1 MEPITFIT
9 ESSSI
14 LENYYYEPLQIK
26 GTIRNNTPK
35 NISFCLSCDNGN
47 LVENI
52 TLKPD
57 AIQGRNIFPVVNIPA
72 TIVEGENTISGG
84 KNDEFT
90 IYVRDYN
97 LKANMTLSLKNLNGD
112 IIASSVIEFPN
123 LQNR

>member
-1 MEPITFIT
+1 MEPITLTIET
-9 ESSSI
+9 LTI
-14 LENYYYEPLQIK
+14 LRDYYSEPLQIN

-35 NISFCLSCDNGN
+35 TISFCLSCDNGN